1 MVANTPATRKAKGR
15 VFQQQIRD
23 DISLVLGIDLVDV
36 KSTGMGQAGCDIY
49 LSAAAREVMPF
60 GIECKA
66 QDTLSIP
73 AWLKQ
78 TKVNADKEKLLP
90 LLLFKM
96 SNFEKNRPGVYAV
109 IEWDILLAIL
119 FELDCKVWSEI
130 LKIHGGKNVKV
141 PKV

>member
-23 DISLVLGIDLVDV
+23 DIAFMCDIDLVDI

-49 LSAAAREVMPF
+49 LSAAARERFPF

-78 TKVNADKEKLLP
+78 TKTNAVKEKLLP

-109 IEWDILLAIL
+109 IEWDLLLALLSGIPSKEY
-119 FELDCKVWSEI
+119 FDFVKAREAKD
-130 LKIHGGKNVKV
+130 VKV